1 MTSTGTSLLPRIV
14 TSDGSFGHP
23 ETCRP
28 PCVQIVKNG
37 TCHLGFACGFCHM
50 THGKKVRLD
59 KCQRLMLKHAD
70 RGQRLEIIVPI
81 IIRKLE
87 RIGDPYSVK
96 VVELLKDYLAPASS
110 EDWQKKVRQVKI
122 HRSLERMNTTALLD
136 LAGNDLFASDVLEA
150 LHELRQNHFSFECQE
165 EPDAGRLTVFSL

>member
-1 MTSTGTSLLPRIV
+1 MFSLPQLA

-50 THGKKVRLD
+50 AHGKKMRLD
-59 KCQRLMLKHAD
+59 KCQRLIMKHAD
-70 RGQRLEIIVPI
+70 RGQRLEIVVPI
-81 IIRKLE
+81 IIKKLE
-87 RIGDPYSVK
+87 KIGGPESMKLVQ
-96 VVELLKDYLAPASS
+96 LLQRYVAHEHP
-110 EDWQKKVRQVKI
+110 EGEWQKRLRQVKI

-136 LAGNDLFASDVLEA
+136 LAGAELFASDVLDA
-150 LHELRQNHFSFECQE
+150 LRDLREKHIPFACQE
-165 EPDAGRLTVFSL
+165 EPDSVRLTLFSL